1 MNLSEIKKRINPS
14 CVEIPGTE
22 SYEREWLCDT
32 IDSLTDILEQTRR
45 ENKAQ
50 LAELRAIDNALG
62 TNEGH
67 SAVYWIEQLKQQR
80 DELLAELL
88 RVKEIC
94 LPEVGIGIV
103 NEVVIASMKKSK

>member
-14 CVEIPGTE
+14 YVEILGTE
-22 SYEREWLCDT
+22 SYERKWLCDT

-80 DELLAELL
+80 DDLLTT
-88 RVKEIC
+88 
-94 LPEVGIGIV
+94 
-103 NEVVIASMKKSK
+103 VIAAASVAPHDSAVKRLLDDALTRSERTK